1 MKNREMGKVM
11 RKRKRS
17 FRFCLNSVFQ
27 EAKVASTG
35 GRDGTDGTDAHGSKS
50 SLKFEILG
58 IGRLLAAQDS
68 TKAIQIRL

>member
-17 FRFCLNSVFQ
+17 FRFCLNSVSQ

-35 GRDGTDGTDAHGSKS
+35 GRDGTDGTDAHGSNS
-50 SLKFEILG
+50 SLEFEILG
-58 IGRLLAAQDS
+58 IGRLLAAQDA